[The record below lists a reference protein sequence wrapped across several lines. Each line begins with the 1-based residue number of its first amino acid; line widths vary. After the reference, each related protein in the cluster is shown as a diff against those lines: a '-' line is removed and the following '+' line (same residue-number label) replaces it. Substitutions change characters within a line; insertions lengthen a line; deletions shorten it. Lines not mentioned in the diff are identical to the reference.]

1 MNSNINYKK
10 KFFGIKEKYDSL
22 NGGNIKRVAV
32 YIGRFQPLHIGHTT
46 IIDKGLNDYDYLIVF
61 IGSANISDNN
71 KNPYS
76 AFLRKEFVEN
86 YIKEKFSD
94 RKKGKYSIA
103 PLNNH
108 PVNDIWKVQF
118 EKNIRN
124 ILKNAKISDYELHL
138 LGSGKDKETASYLEY
153 IANNTIVNKID
164 FIEPEKI
171 NEIIL
176 DATDIRKKIKNILT
190 NENLRDMNKFRD
202 SKLNLERELNSKV
215 HKSTIKLIID
225 NAQNNITNNKIQ
237 TVLKFIYQL
246 RDDEKENIFQLY
258 KTSYKDVEKE
268 TGRVIENAEDLLKNY
283 VDVSYF
289 MLNDKIFG
297 GIISSK
303 RLSSE
308 NQFNKLSVIIHDG
321 SKFAIKYVYDV
332 LAKLLVSGGYFV
344 EASGKVSD
352 NLISKYNLKP
362 LVFEKVKEL
371 FPNFDLEQVTETDY
385 KRNLK
390 SNPGINIIKR
400 LFGSPCVKSSM
411 IHNSSLGDNPLE
423 GCNYR
428 LNLGSAKEASDGTT
442 NNLLF
447 NLNQYKIFE
456 NIFEMKANMKFL
468 SKSFIPYSDLN
479 SESFLSNDISDHIV
493 NLTNIDDYKS
503 YYMDIN
509 HFSFINLLNI
519 YGEDEFK
526 NYLKLIEEKI
536 KINTQYL
543 LDDNPTEQEELKK
556 PRIVIRDKLNN
567 FIKKIRNDPSKKDL
581 FIQMFGKEIYDNADE
596 HVFVDVVPRD
606 TNTNNASARFR
617 AINLV
622 HTDIYPNVDI
632 GDTVWSFRNTWTD
645 KLKCIDS
652 LKNFDFNNYQKREF
666 WNENIIG
673 IFNIWINLTD
683 EITDNGFA
691 VMNCK
696 NLKKS
701 DLIPYKAYRRGTT
714 PAQNIN
720 FISSSVKYNENQ
732 QWCTKYKMEFGES
745 LIFRTDLTPHTGFTY
760 VNGSE
765 KNRKSMECRIVFMK
779 KNIHPQQSTKLMNT
793 TETQTCQMDIPS
805 GLFDGD
811 NVVVSI

>member
-1 MNSNINYKK
+1 MRSINYKQ
-10 KFFGIKEKYDSL
+10 KFLDMKEKVDL
-22 NGGNIKRVAV
+22 VKNDKVTKRVAV
-32 YIGRFQPLHIGHTT
+32 YIGRFQPLHIGHTK
-46 IIDKGLNDYDYLIVF
+46 IIDKGLNEYDYLIVF

-94 RKKGKYSIA
+94 DKKGKYSVI

-108 PVNDIWKVQF
+108 PMNNIWKIQF
-118 EKNIRN
+118 ENNIRN
-124 ILKNAKISDYELHL
+124 ILASAKINNHELYL
-138 LGSGKDKETASYLEY
+138 LGSEKDQETKSYLDY
-153 IANNTIVNKID
+153 IVENTIVNKQD
-164 FIEPEKI
+164 FTVSEKI
-171 NEIIL
+171 NELVL

-190 NENLRDMNKFRD
+190 NENLRDAMKFNNA
-202 SKLNLERELNSKV
+202 KNHLKEELNDKIHS
-215 HKSTIKLIID
+215 STLKLIIN
-225 NAQNNITNNKIQ
+225 NAQNNMTNNKIQ
-237 TVLKFIYQL
+237 SVLKFVYQL
-246 RDDEKENIFQLY
+246 RNDEKENIFQLY
-258 KTSYKDVEKE
+258 KTSYADVEKD
-268 TGRVIENAEDLLKNY
+268 TGLTIENAEDLFKNY
-283 VDVSYF
+283 VDISYF

-303 RLSSE
+303 RLTYE

-352 NLISKYNLKP
+352 NLTSKYNLKP
-362 LVFEKVKEL
+362 LNFERVREI
-371 FPNFDLEQVTETDY
+371 FPNFALEKVNETDY
-385 KRNLK
+385 KRSLK
-390 SNPGINIIKR
+390 SKPTIDITKK
-400 LFGSPCVKSSM
+400 LFGTPCVESSM
-411 IHNSSLGDNPLE
+411 IYSSSLGDKPLE

-428 LNLGSAKEASDGTT
+428 LNLKTKKESSDRTS
-442 NNLLF
+442 NDHLF
-447 NLNQYKIFE
+447 NLNQYNIFE

-468 SKSFIPYSDLN
+468 SDTFIPYSDLN
-479 SESFLSNDISDHIV
+479 AESFLSNDISDHIV
-493 NLTNIDDYKS
+493 NLINIDDYKS
-503 YYMDIN
+503 YFMDIN
-509 HFSFINLLNI
+509 HFSFIDLLSI
-519 YGEDEFK
+519 YEEDDFK
-526 NYLKLIEEKI
+526 NYLKSIEERI
-536 KINTQYL
+536 KINTQYV
-543 LDDNPTEQEELKK
+543 LDDNPSEQQEFKK
-556 PRIVIRDKLNN
+556 PRIVIRDKLNI

-581 FIQMFGKEIYDNADE
+581 FIQMFGKDIYDNAGE

-606 TNTNNASARFR
+606 TNINNESARFR

-632 GDTVWSFRNTWTD
+632 GETVWSFRNTWTD
-645 KLKCIDS
+645 KLKCIKS
-652 LKNFDFNNYQKREF
+652 LENFDFNNYQQRDF

-683 EITDNGFA
+683 EITDNGFT

-696 NLKKS
+696 NFKKT

-714 PAQNIN
+714 SAQNIN

-765 KNRKSMECRIVFMK
+765 KNRKSMECRIIFMK
-779 KNIHPQQSTKLMNT
+779 KNILPQQNTKLMNA
-793 TETQTCQMDIPS
+793 TETQPCQINIPS